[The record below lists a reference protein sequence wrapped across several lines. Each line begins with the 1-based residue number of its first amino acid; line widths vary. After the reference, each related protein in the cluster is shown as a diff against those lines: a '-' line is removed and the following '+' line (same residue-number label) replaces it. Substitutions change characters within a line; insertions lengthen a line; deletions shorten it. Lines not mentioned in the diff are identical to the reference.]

1 MAEPT
6 GNQGPCREVGPDVN
20 SYLPTRLS
28 GAAERGGTITFL
40 SGDGPGERL
49 EWAVLHEEA
58 KAMAVA
64 LARRGVGPGSHVAL
78 LGPTS
83 RPFVTAIQAVWLAGA
98 TAVVLPL
105 PMRMN
110 ALEDFLAQTRT
121 RVRASDTSLVIA
133 DPMLAG
139 FIQPEPGDPPVVLLG
154 DLTGDAS
161 DPWAW
166 DAPKEDPS
174 ALAILQFTSGSTAD
188 PKGVM
193 LSHATICANLDAI
206 AQAAALDPADD
217 VLCSWL
223 PLYHD
228 MGLIG
233 LLTLAMTTGT
243 DLALASPQDF
253 LSAPAR
259 WMEWMSHHRATATA
273 GPNFS
278 YALAARALRRFA
290 PATLDLSRWRIALNG
305 AEAVDPKAAGDF
317 VAAGAPHGRDP
328 GAVFPAFGMA
338 ESTLAVTFPEPGRGL
353 RTDPIDRKVLES
365 EAYAAPADPDGE
377 GTRHL
382 VRLGRPVP
390 GLEIR
395 IVDPISGAVRAERE
409 VGELEI
415 RGTSVTTGYYRRPDA
430 TEAAFHDGWLRS
442 GDLGYTVDG
451 ELVVCGRI
459 KDLIIVGGRNVYPED
474 VERAAASVEGVRAGN
489 VIAFAVDGRRGKE
502 ALVVVAESKDPDLEG
517 VRAAVAGRVR
527 EVVGLP
533 PEEVV
538 LVEPGTLHKTSS
550 GKLQRSLCRNS
561 YPSEDVSP
569 RWRH

>member
-1 MAEPT
+1 MAGRASNP
-6 GNQGPCREVGPDVN
+6 GPGREVGPDVS
-20 SYLPTRLS
+20 SYLPTRLCR
-28 GAAERGGTITFL
+28 AAERGGTITFL
-40 SGDGPGERL
+40 SGDGPAEPV

-64 LARRGVGPGSHVAL
+64 LARRGIGPGAHVAL

-83 RPFVTAIQAVWLAGA
+83 RAFVTAIQATWLAGA
-98 TAVVLPL
+98 TVVVLPL
-105 PMRMN
+105 PMRMSS
-110 ALEDFLAQTRT
+110 LDDFVAQTRT
-121 RVRASDTSLVIA
+121 RVRAADTTLVVA

-139 FIQPEPGDPPVVLLG
+139 FIQPEPGDPPVVLLP

-166 DAPKEDPS
+166 EAPKDDDQS
-174 ALAILQFTSGSTAD
+174 LAILQFTSGSTAD

-193 LSHATICANLDAI
+193 LPHATICANLDAI
-206 AQAAALDPADD
+206 AAAAELDPADD

-233 LLTLAMTTGT
+233 LMTLGMTTGT
-243 DLALASPQDF
+243 DLALAAPQDF
-253 LSAPAR
+253 LAAPAR
-259 WMEWMSHHRATATA
+259 WMQWMSDFGATATA

-278 YALAARALRRFA
+278 YALAARALRRLA
-290 PATLDLSRWRIALNG
+290 PGTLDLSRLRVALNG
-305 AEAVDPKAAGDF
+305 AEAVDPKAVADF
-317 VAAGAPHGRDP
+317 VAAGAPQGLNP

-338 ESTLAVTFPEPGRGL
+338 EATLAVTFPPAGRGL
-353 RTDPIDRKVLES
+353 VTDPNDRRVLETD
-365 EAYAAPADPDGE
+365 AYAAPADPE
-377 GTRHL
+377 AQGTRQL

-390 GLEIR
+390 GLEVR
-395 IVDPISGAVRAERE
+395 IVDPVTGAARADRE

-442 GDLGYTVDG
+442 GDLGYLVDG
-451 ELVVCGRI
+451 ELVICGRI

-474 VERAAASVEGVRAGN
+474 VERAAATVEGVRAGN

-538 LVEPGTLHKTSS
+538 LVEPGTLPKTSS
-550 GKLQRSLCRNS
+550 GKLQRSLCRS
-561 YPSEDVSP
+561 RYLSAALSS
-569 RWRH
+569 R